1 MPGKQRERGGKKRAT
16 VAWHTER
23 EKGRN
28 GPQLPGTQRE
38 REGKKWATV
47 TWLGCLYLGPGRDN
61 VRYKERIVSERGE
74 EERSERSAGD
84 RPRGV
89 V

>member
-1 MPGKQRERGGKKRAT
+1 MPGTQREGGGKKRAT

-23 EKGRN
+23 ER
-28 GPQLPGTQRE
+28 RE
-38 REGKKWATV
+38 ETGHSCLAFARAR
-47 TWLGCLYLGPGRDN
+47 LGCLYLGPGRDN